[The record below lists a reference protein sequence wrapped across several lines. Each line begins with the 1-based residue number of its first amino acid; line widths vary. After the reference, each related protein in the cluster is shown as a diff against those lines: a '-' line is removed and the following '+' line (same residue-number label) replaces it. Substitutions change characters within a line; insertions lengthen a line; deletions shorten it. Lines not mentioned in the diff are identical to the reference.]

1 MSIFLKTWSWE
12 KVVIYGYLPVSFY
25 YIGQLYVL
33 RIIEPWVLNHPLY
46 PDGRNMYF
54 KFTPLL
60 ILNISMVVSSIFRL
74 IIRPK
79 LKINLLVVIVLLG
92 IYFRSLSVTLA
103 NITPWWIQ
111 TSNYINELAVIVWY
125 WWSLDYVQSLKMKQK
140 TIDYWRYYQSLFKT
154 IMVIAVLLVFVQGL
168 KGSAIG
174 LVVEQSNVLPYSFSG
189 SDAGGWLSRPI
200 SLWEHA
206 NMAAYAI
213 FGYLLTWLL
222 LKIKIERDKFE
233 ILKHEWWLALVL
245 VALVWLQSRSVY
257 MALLIMSLWIYI
269 FFSQKIIAK
278 LKMIRISKI
287 YHFPIIFIIFMI
299 VLVVFGRFW
308 NAISNFGIYSG
319 WEIRGGLID
328 LSFEM
333 FKKHM
338 WLGVGPGNFLS
349 VAAKE
354 DISGIIKIFPEVV
367 HNGWILV
374 LVEQGIIGLSIW
386 ICYLILLLTNWL
398 RVYKGAYGWFLV
410 FGLISQGLVMCFQPF
425 SLNLS
430 VSLVFSMLILGYE
443 KD

>member
-12 KVVIYGYLPVSFY
+12 KVVLYGYWPVSFY
-25 YIGQLYVL
+25 YVGQLYVL

-46 PDGRNMYF
+46 PDGRSMYF

-60 ILNISMVVSSIFRL
+60 ILSISMVVSSILRL

-79 LKINLLVVIVLLG
+79 LKISLLVVIVLLG
-92 IYFRSLSVTLA
+92 IFFGSLSATLA

-111 TSNYINELAVIVWY
+111 TSKYINELAVIVWY
-125 WWSLDYVQSLKMKQK
+125 WWSLDYIQSLKTKREIK
-140 TIDYWRYYQSLFKT
+140 DYFSFFQSLFKT
-154 IMVIAVLLVFVQGL
+154 IIVIAVLLVFVQGL
-168 KGSAIG
+168 KGSAVG
-174 LVVEQSNVLPYSFSG
+174 LIVEQSNVLPYSFSG

-206 NMAAYAI
+206 NIAAFAI
-213 FGYLLTWLL
+213 FEYLFTWLL
-222 LKIKIERDKFE
+222 LKIKIEGLRFE
-233 ILKHEWWLALVL
+233 MRRKEWWLALVL
-245 VALVWLQSRSVY
+245 VGLVWLQSRSVY
-257 MALLIMSLWIYI
+257 LAILIMSLWIYI
-269 FFSQKIIAK
+269 FFGQKIIAK
-278 LKMIRISKI
+278 LKMIRILKI
-287 YHFPIIFIIFMI
+287 YYFPTIFIIFMTA
-299 VLVVFGRFW
+299 LVISGRFW
-308 NAISNFGIYSG
+308 NAVSNFGIYSG
-319 WEIRGGLID
+319 WGIRGGLID

-386 ICYLILLLTNWL
+386 ICYLILLLINWF
-398 RVYKGAYGWFLV
+398 RIFKGAYGWFLV

-430 VSLVFSMLILGYE
+430 VSLVFSMLILDYE

>member
-1 MSIFLKTWSWE
+1 
-12 KVVIYGYLPVSFY
+12 
-25 YIGQLYVL
+25 
-33 RIIEPWVLNHPLY
+33 
-46 PDGRNMYF
+46 
-54 KFTPLL
+54 
-60 ILNISMVVSSIFRL
+60 L

-79 LKINLLVVIVLLG
+79 LKISLLVVIVLLG
-92 IYFRSLSVTLA
+92 IFFGSLSATLA

-111 TSNYINELAVIVWY
+111 TSKYINELAVIVWY
-125 WWSLDYVQSLKMKQK
+125 WWSLDYIQSLKTKREIK
-140 TIDYWRYYQSLFKT
+140 DYFSFFQSLFKT
-154 IMVIAVLLVFVQGL
+154 IIVIAVLLVFVQGL
-168 KGSAIG
+168 KGSAVG
-174 LVVEQSNVLPYSFSG
+174 LIVEQSNVLPYSFSG

-206 NMAAYAI
+206 NIAAFAI
-213 FGYLLTWLL
+213 FEYLFTWLL
-222 LKIKIERDKFE
+222 LKIKIEGLRFE
-233 ILKHEWWLALVL
+233 MRRKEWWLALVL
-245 VALVWLQSRSVY
+245 VGLVWLQSRSVY
-257 MALLIMSLWIYI
+257 LAILIMSLWIYI
-269 FFSQKIIAK
+269 FFGQKIIAK
-278 LKMIRISKI
+278 LKMIRILKI
-287 YHFPIIFIIFMI
+287 YYFPTIFIIFMTA
-299 VLVVFGRFW
+299 LVISGRFW
-308 NAISNFGIYSG
+308 NAVSNFGIYSG
-319 WEIRGGLID
+319 WGIRGGLID

-386 ICYLILLLTNWL
+386 ICYLILLLINWF
-398 RVYKGAYGWFLV
+398 RIFKGAYGWFLV

-430 VSLVFSMLILGYE
+430 VSLVFSMLILDYE